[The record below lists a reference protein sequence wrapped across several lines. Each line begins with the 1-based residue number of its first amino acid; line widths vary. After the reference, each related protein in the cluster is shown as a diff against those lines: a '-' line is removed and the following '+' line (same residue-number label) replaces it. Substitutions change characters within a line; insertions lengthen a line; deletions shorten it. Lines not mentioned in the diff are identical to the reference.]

1 MIRLL
6 LTTCGLL
13 FFNFLSLC
21 QETPYYQKPENRKN
35 DWEVSTLPNLRAF
48 VIKYYAS
55 ANGSFRKDFLKNQ
68 SQSNFG
74 GNDATN
80 LAGYAEFN
88 IGVNR
93 NEKYLFETG
102 FIINNQNLTT
112 YTELSLPFQNDVK
125 SYLIPIKIKK
135 TVLTLDKVSKT
146 GFLMVG
152 LGINTRLKQKGNEF
166 TDNFFEIKY
175 RGTPSSDAVEAI
187 KYRLE
192 RKIPLFQFE
201 SSIEIRGKVTERF
214 ELGLFL
220 KSNFSTVSNLKN
232 IVTFT
237 KFNGVQ
243 ETSNI
248 QTALFSINFGILA
261 RINSPR
267 FVKYSSRVD

>member
-1 MIRLL
+1 LIKLL
-6 LTTCGLL
+6 LTACGLL

-35 DWEVSTLPNLRAF
+35 DWEVSTLPNLKAF

-55 ANGSFRKDFLKNQ
+55 AHGSFRKDFLKNQ

-74 GNDATN
+74 GKDATN

-102 FIINNQNLTT
+102 FIISHQNLTT

-125 SYLIPIKIKK
+125 SYLIPIKIKR

-152 LGINTRLKQKGNEF
+152 LGINTRLKQFGNEF

-175 RGTPSSDAVEAI
+175 RGTPPDNAI
-187 KYRLE
+187 ETVNYRLE
-192 RKIPLFQFE
+192 RKVPLFQLE
-201 SSIEIRGKVTERF
+201 STVEMRGKVTERF
-214 ELGLFL
+214 ELGLFM
-220 KSNFSTVSNLKN
+220 KSNFTPVSNLKN
-232 IVTFT
+232 NVTFT
-237 KFNGVQ
+237 RFNGAV
-243 ETSNI
+243 ETSNLR
-248 QTALFSINFGILA
+248 TALVSINFGILA

-267 FVKYSSRVD
+267 FVEYSSKID